1 MSTDAFQRRDSGML
15 YEVTGETDDSVTLCA
30 YDEGHTVET
39 VTREVFAAHFD
50 LTQRAAIVA
59 VTHDQDETL
68 TGDDAVVYVLDPQCA
83 RFERAAY
90 SETPAAG
97 CWTTQP

>member
-1 MSTDAFQRRDSGML
+1 MSTPTLGNTVL
-15 YEVTGETDDSVTLCA
+15 YSTGCA
-30 YDEGHTVET
+30 G
-39 VTREVFAAHFD
+39 D
-50 LTQRAAIVA
+50 LTPRAAIVA
-59 VTHDQDETL
+59 ATSAQDETL

-90 SETPAAG
+90 SATPAAG

>member
-1 MSTDAFQRRDSGML
+1 MSTPALGSVVIFCTGVSG
-15 YEVTGETDDSVTLCA
+15 DP
-30 YDEGHTVET
+30 
-39 VTREVFAAHFD
+39 
-50 LTQRAAIVA
+50 TQRAAIVA
-59 VTHDQDETL
+59 VTSAQDETL

-97 CWTTQP
+97 CWTERP